1 MKIIEFVLLL
11 VLGIA
16 ALQALIWIPII
27 VWLRRRYRDALGLLS
42 AETQSENV
50 LRPPEKARYRGATAP
65 NYPGVSNNGVIA
77 LTERR
82 LVFLT
87 VTGKSIEI
95 PGSEIRGIHQAK
107 VFKSSVVG
115 GKTHLVVE
123 VPGGEVA
130 FYVSDNAAWITA
142 ITNARRQRQLAIKT
156 VSATMRRHHAW

>member
-27 VWLRRRYRDALGLLS
+27 VWLRRRYRDALGRLS

-77 LTERR
+77 LTKRR

-87 VTGKSIEI
+87 VTGKPIEI
-95 PGSEIRGIHQAK
+95 PVSEIRGIHQAK

-115 GKTHLVVE
+115 GRTHLVVE
-123 VPGGEVA
+123 VSGGEVA
-130 FYVSDNAAWITA
+130 FYVFDNAAWITA
-142 ITNARRQRQLAIKT
+142 ITNARR
-156 VSATMRRHHAW
+156 